1 MKRRMAFLMSVALT
15 ANMFSITP
23 VYAADEFTDTE
34 ISAPEVSTDDDEVW
48 SDGTEAVQSEQEFT
62 SEAAADAGQEQVPPA
77 IAGSKYKSGFFDSF
91 LALSC
96 DDSDYIQALSGM
108 RRGIIWIQLK
118 KEFYL
123 MLPEMEC
130 LKKMIS
136 SQ

>member
-1 MKRRMAFLMSVALT
+1 MSVALT

-96 DDSDYIQALSGM
+96 DDSDYIQ
-108 RRGIIWIQLK
+108 GITEIKVNDTVWEKKSWIQLK